1 VRVAAV
7 TTTTVTE
14 GPAVLIGYAWRLQ
27 IEAEAPVFAEEA
39 RYAGQIRERAGAAEV
54 LATLTSGDHG
64 ILRIS
69 DTVLELA
76 LRPDQTAGLAPG
88 RVVLDLVRTDLA
100 PDLHLGFLL
109 ELPVIQPV
117 TRGAA
122 P

>member
-1 VRVAAV
+1 MWVAAM
-7 TTTTVTE
+7 TTTTLSE

-27 IEAEAPVFAEEA
+27 IEAEAPVFAEGA
-39 RYAGQIRERAGAAEV
+39 SYAGQLRERPNAADV
-54 LATLTSGDHG
+54 LTTLTSADHG
-64 ILRIS
+64 ILRMS

-76 LRPDQTAGLAPG
+76 LRPDQTADLVPG

-109 ELPVIQPV
+109 ELPVILPV
-117 TRGAA
+117 TRGLA

>member
-1 VRVAAV
+1 M

-27 IEAEAPVFAEEA
+27 IEAEAPVFTEGAS
-39 RYAGQIRERAGAAEV
+39 YAGQIRERPNAADV
-54 LATLTSGDHG
+54 LATLTSADLG

-69 DTVLELA
+69 DTLLELA

-109 ELPVIQPV
+109 ELPVILPV
-117 TRGAA
+117 TRGLA

>member
-1 VRVAAV
+1 M

-27 IEAEAPVFAEEA
+27 IEAEAPVFPEGAS
-39 RYAGQIRERAGAAEV
+39 YAGQIRARAGAADV
-54 LATLTSGDHG
+54 LATLTSANQG

-69 DTVLELA
+69 DRVLELA
-76 LRPDQTAGLAPG
+76 LSPDQSAGLAPG
-88 RVVLDLVRTDLA
+88 RVVLDLVRTDLT

-109 ELPVIQPV
+109 DLPVTQPV
-117 TRGAA
+117 TRGLA